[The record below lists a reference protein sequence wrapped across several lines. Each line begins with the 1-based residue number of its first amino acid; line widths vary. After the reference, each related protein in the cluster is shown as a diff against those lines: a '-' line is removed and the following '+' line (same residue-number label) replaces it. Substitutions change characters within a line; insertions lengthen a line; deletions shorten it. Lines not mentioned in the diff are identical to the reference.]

1 MLVLR
6 TWVRLPSPPPVKKL
20 KVMVIMI
27 TRKIALNLALVL
39 SSFASIYAMEQAKD
53 TVGKQPIFLLGAARV
68 SFEDMINKATIS
80 TGFTKGNIWIRVEG
94 YTFTLITSGPERGDL
109 QAQHVLVEKNA
120 DGTESI
126 YRFYLK
132 PDLAKERFMKLLAK
146 LKPADPVLE
155 IVKKLEKE
163 IAPDRAH
170 L

>member
-1 MLVLR
+1 
-6 TWVRLPSPPPVKKL
+6 
-20 KVMVIMI
+20 MI
-27 TRKIALNLALVL
+27 TGKISLNLGLIL
-39 SSFASIYAMEQAKD
+39 ISSFVSVYAMEQAKD
-53 TVGKQPIFLLGAARV
+53 TVRKKPIFILEPPRV

-80 TGFTKGNIWIRVEG
+80 SGFTKGSIWIRVEG
-94 YTFTLITSGPERGDL
+94 YTFTLIISGPERGDL

-126 YRFYLK
+126 YGFYLK
-132 PDLAKERFMKLLAK
+132 PDLAKARFLKLLAK